1 MSASISLL
9 GMAVVS
15 NPSIRNEVLADPTM
29 SGGAATDRDIDFQIS
44 SVFSG
49 IATSRDW

>member
-1 MSASISLL
+1 ML

-15 NPSIRNEVLADPTM
+15 NPTIGGEVLADPTM
-29 SGGAATDRDIDFQIS
+29 PGGAATDGDIDFQIA

-49 IATSRDW
+49 IATSRNW